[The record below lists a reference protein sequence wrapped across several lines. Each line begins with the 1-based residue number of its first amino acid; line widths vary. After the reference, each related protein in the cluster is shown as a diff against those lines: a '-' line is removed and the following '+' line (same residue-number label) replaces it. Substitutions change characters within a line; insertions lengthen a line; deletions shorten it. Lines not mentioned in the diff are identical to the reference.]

1 MLLAFHALF
10 IVFVVVG
17 FAIILA
23 GIANGWSWTRNIWFR
38 ALHLAAIAIVVL
50 QAWLGW
56 RCPLTVWE
64 AALRR
69 RAFQEPQE
77 GSFVQYWLQ
86 RLIFY
91 EAEPW
96 VFVVAYSAFG
106 VAVLL
111 AYIVAPPR
119 WPRGRSSSAAE
130 RRS

>member
-1 MLLAFHALF
+1 MVHALF
-10 IVFVVVG
+10 VFFVVAG
-17 FAIILA
+17 FAIILI

-38 ALHLAAIAIVVL
+38 ALHLLAIAVVVA
-50 QAWLGW
+50 QAWFGV

-69 RAFQEPQE
+69 RAGQQAQD
-77 GSFVQYWLQ
+77 GSFIEYWLQ

-96 VFVVAYSAFG
+96 VFVVVYSAFG
-106 VAVLL
+106 FAVLL

-119 WPRGRSSSAAE
+119 WRSGRRTGSTERG
-130 RRS
+130 